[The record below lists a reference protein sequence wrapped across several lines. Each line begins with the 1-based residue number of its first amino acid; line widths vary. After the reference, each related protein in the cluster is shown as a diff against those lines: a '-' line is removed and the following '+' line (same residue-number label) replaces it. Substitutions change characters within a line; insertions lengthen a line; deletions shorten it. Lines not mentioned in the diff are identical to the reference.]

1 MRLDGD
7 AWQKLR
13 AEVLARDQN
22 RCTACGESVAEDRA
36 HIHHVMPR
44 ALGGLDELSNLT
56 TLCSGCH
63 AAKHPLLQVR
73 LSRRV
78 IQRWAWRLAQWLDH
92 DLKRIGD
99 IGEQL
104 GAALR
109 LFGLDRFR
117 DGQLEIVLAALSGK
131 SLLMVSPTGSGKSLC
146 FQLPAMFASQMSL
159 VVSPL
164 KALMT
169 DQVSGLQ
176 RRKIPA
182 TFVNS
187 DLDPHEKKQR
197 YELLEKNAFK
207 LLYCAPERFDRSVV
221 RPQEVARLERL
232 RPRFMV
238 VDEAHCVDK
247 WGDDFRPS
255 YSDLGEV
262 AKRLGSPAVLAFTA
276 TATVRTQRRIVT
288 SLGVGEAEIF
298 VRNVDRPNIAFL
310 RVGVPGE
317 SEKIQYLVALL
328 RIARNGRAMIFVPT
342 IKVGQSVID
351 GLKSAGVEAPFYHAK
366 LRPSEREFLLK
377 RFVGEIEPP
386 LDAIVCTNAFGMG
399 LDVPNVRLVVHW
411 QHPASVEDYLQEFG
425 RAGRDGKQSLAVLLR
440 TADDRG
446 LPRFMIERTLE
457 GARISA
463 GDSDQVRANK
473 FASLDDMH
481 ALSQSKASCFRRALI
496 RHFESDSRI
505 RLSLGKKVLA
515 WVFSERG
522 RRPRPRFCCDV
533 CAKLDAN
540 VDCLRWAQRV
550 LG

>member
-1 MRLDGD
+1 MRLDDD

-22 RCTACGESVAEDRA
+22 RCTACGDSVAEDRA

-44 ALGGLDELSNLT
+44 ALGGRDELANLT

-73 LSRRV
+73 LSRRI

-109 LFGLDRFR
+109 LFDLDRFR

-146 FQLPAMFASQMSL
+146 FQLPAVFAPQVSL

-182 TFVNS
+182 TFINS

-197 YELLEKNAFK
+197 YQLLEKNAFK

-221 RPQEVARLERL
+221 RPEEVARLERL

-255 YSDLGEV
+255 YSELGDV

-276 TATVRTQRRIVT
+276 TATIRTQRRIVA
-288 SLGVGEAEIF
+288 SLGIDDAQIF
-298 VRNVDRPNIAFL
+298 VRNVDRPNIAFVRL
-310 RVGVPGE
+310 SVPGE
-317 SEKIQYLVALL
+317 AEKIPHLIALL
-328 RIARNGRAMIFVPT
+328 RVARKGRAMIFVPT
-342 IKVGQSVID
+342 IKIGQSVTD
-351 GLKSAGVEAPFYHAK
+351 ALKSAGIEAPFYHAK
-366 LRPSEREFLLK
+366 LRPSDREFLLK

-399 LDVPNVRLVVHW
+399 LDVPNVRLVIHW
-411 QHPASVEDYLQEFG
+411 QHPASIEDYLQEFG
-425 RAGRDGKQSLAVLLR
+425 RAGRDGRQSLALLFR

-446 LPRFMIERTLE
+446 LSHFMIERTLA
-457 GARISA
+457 GARISEE
-463 GDSDQVRANK
+463 DRDQIRANK
-473 FASLDDMH
+473 LASLDDMH
-481 ALSQSKASCFRRALI
+481 ELSRSQGRCFRRAI
-496 RHFESDSRI
+496 VRHFESDVRKRI
-505 RLSLGKKVLA
+505 PIARKLLA
-515 WVFSERG
+515 WAFSERA
-522 RRPRPRFCCDV
+522 RRPKTRFCCDV

-540 VDCLRWAQRV
+540 VDRLRWAQRV